1 VTPLEAPH
9 NDMHLAVGGFDVP
22 GQPHFSPVAGA
33 NGDMGENDTAGL
45 DPIFYFHH
53 CFIDRQFWLWQVKQK
68 STEALEII
76 ENYPGTNSVD
86 SQGPTPGV
94 AGGTWLTLD
103 SPLQPFTKSG
113 VGAGKVYYTSKDLV
127 NIGKLGYAYD
137 SPDDKNLL
145 DPLPPAT
152 HATHSV
158 RISGLNKNNI
168 AGSHQ
173 LVVYGLFHGEKERRV
188 LAIEL
193 VLSRWHTS
201 GCQNCQTTS
210 NVKRY
215 AQLYGLPDG
224 LNAAPGGGDSDDETL
239 QVSVEVVT
247 RAGSGP
253 GRNDPPLKPVF
264 SVVGRG
270 EKYADFL

>member
-1 VTPLEAPH
+1 
-9 NDMHLAVGGFDVP
+9 
-22 GQPHFSPVAGA
+22 
-33 NGDMGENDTAGL
+33 
-45 DPIFYFHH
+45 
-53 CFIDRQFWLWQVKQK
+53 VKQK

-86 SQGPTPGV
+86 NQGPTPGV

-113 VGAGKVYYTSKDLV
+113 AGAAKVYYTSKDLV
-127 NIGKLGYAYD
+127 NIRKL
-137 SPDDKNLL
+137 LE
-145 DPLPPAT
+145 PLPPAT

-173 LVVYGLFHGEKERRV
+173 LIVYGLFPGETERRV
-188 LAIEL
+188 LAVES
-193 VLSRWHTS
+193 VLSRWHTN

-215 AQLYGLPDG
+215 APLYGLPDG
-224 LNAAPGGGDSDDETL
+224 LNATPGGGDSDDEAL